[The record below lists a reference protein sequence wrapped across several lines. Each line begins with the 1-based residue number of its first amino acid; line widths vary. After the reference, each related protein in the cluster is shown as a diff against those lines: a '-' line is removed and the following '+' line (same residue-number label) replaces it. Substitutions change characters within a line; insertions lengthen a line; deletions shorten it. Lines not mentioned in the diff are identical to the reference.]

1 MNSSPLKLIFVLFC
15 SMYIS
20 CSSNSDNL
28 DTLTSTSNSD
38 YEIEILKL
46 INQHRKSKELLEFEI
61 LEIIKSQTDE
71 HTDYMIAQG
80 KISHDNFNQR
90 ADYLKNKANAMTIA
104 ENVASGYSSA
114 EAVVNGW
121 LNSEGHRKNIE
132 GNYSHFNLTA
142 KKNKNGS
149 WYYTNIFIRK

>member
-1 MNSSPLKLIFVLFC
+1 
-15 SMYIS
+15 MYIS